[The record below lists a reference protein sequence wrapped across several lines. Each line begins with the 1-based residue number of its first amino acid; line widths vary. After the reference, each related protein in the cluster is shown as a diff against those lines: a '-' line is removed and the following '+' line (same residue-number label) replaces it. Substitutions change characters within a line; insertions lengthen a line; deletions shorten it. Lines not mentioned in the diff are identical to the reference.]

1 VLLEASFPN
10 PKQRPSYILIVL
22 NYYNRRNYQA
32 CLSHRKRRMESLKK
46 WKSLKGQNQRQSGL
60 SS

>member
-1 VLLEASFPN
+1 MLIEASFPS

-22 NYYNRRNYQA
+22 RYHNRRNHQA
-32 CLSHRKRRMESLKK
+32 YLSHRKRQMKKLKK
-46 WKSLKGQNQRQSGL
+46 WKSLKERNRRCSGR